1 MVQEIEH
8 VPPNDVLASDPGTCY
23 GWRTDKVVQRFRSH
37 SEAGES
43 DRAYYR
49 SLSPQEQLDLLL
61 ELVAR
66 GQSDETEQGLARVC
80 RVTQLHPG

>member
-1 MVQEIEH
+1 M
-8 VPPNDVLASDPGTCY
+8 
-23 GWRTDKVVQRFRSH
+23 DKVAQRFRSH

-49 SLSPQEQLDLLL
+49 SLSPQERLDLLL
-61 ELVAR
+61 DLVAR
-66 GQSDETEQGLARVC
+66 GQTDETEQGLARVC